1 MPPRTPVP
9 QPDLSRGY
17 RNPLPAQARFHA
29 SKAKYR
35 LYSGGYG
42 SGKSACGSR
51 ESMRAAV
58 AHPGSRN
65 LVSRLERVTLRRTT
79 QQTFFRELAKAGFD
93 HHRWTKWRASDDELH
108 WWNGSVTIFSGL
120 DDYEKLK
127 SFELST
133 AWVDEGSEVPDEIYE
148 TLFPGRLRWHL
159 PSCPF
164 SGDVAADPASIE
176 CACPRRGWVT
186 TNPGASGYL
195 RRYFVAQDNVD
206 PRFFWVNAP
215 STENPYNG
223 SDYASELV
231 EKRKTY
237 GDTWFRRFVMGS
249 WDAFEGMVFTQW
261 DPDLHLVTGFRPD
274 RYHRIYEGYDFGI
287 RNETAV
293 VWIAVDESG
302 EKPPVIFAEHQGS
315 ETEVKDHAVA
325 IREVRRFYGLDQ
337 GRIACF
343 GDPAGANR
351 GPTLEGSSYFHLY
364 AAEGIFI
371 APSMKDPKVRAMRLA
386 QHLSHRM
393 PDGKGGELPG
403 LLFDRRCSRT
413 IQSLTSYRWRADR
426 GRTGEDPQERF
437 HKHDDHHVDALGY
450 AAVALEPPAEKPKR
464 KLLPGV
470 AAYALPG
477 QERDERQSLTAEML
491 GMEI

>member
-1 MPPRTPVP
+1 MPPRLQLPP
-9 QPDLSRGY
+9 PDLSRGY
-17 RNPLPAQARFHA
+17 RRPLPAQGRFHA
-29 SKAKYR
+29 APAKYR

-93 HHRWTKWRASDDELH
+93 DRRWTKWRASDDELH

-127 SFELST
+127 SLELST

-164 SGDVAADPASIE
+164 SADVDADPAAVR
-176 CACPRRGWVT
+176 CDCPRRGWVT

-195 RRYFVAQDNVD
+195 RRYFVANANHD
-206 PRFFWVNAP
+206 PRYFWVNAP
-215 STENPYNG
+215 SVENPYNG
-223 SDYASELV
+223 PDYSEELA

-237 GDTWFRRFVMGS
+237 GDVWFKRFVMGS
-249 WDAFEGMVFTQW
+249 WDAFEGQVFTQF
-261 DPDLHLVTGFRPD
+261 DPELHIVRGFRPD
-274 RYHRIYEGYDFGI
+274 RFHVVYQGWDFGI

-293 VWIAVDESG
+293 PLLAVDESG
-302 EKPPVIFAEHQGS
+302 EHPPVAFAEHAAA
-315 ETEVKDHAVA
+315 ETKPEDHALA
-325 IREVRRFYGLDQ
+325 IREIQRFYDVDSGKA
-337 GRIACF
+337 RHF

-364 AAEGIFI
+364 AAQGIFI
-371 APSMKDPKVRAMRLA
+371 APSVRDPRVRATRIA
-386 QHLSHRM
+386 QLLSHR
-393 PDGKGGELPG
+393 DSQGRPG
-403 LLFDRRCSRT
+403 LLIDERCSRL
-413 IQSLTSYRWRADR
+413 IQSLTNYRWREHH
-426 GRTGEDPQERF
+426 GRLGEDPLEKF
-437 HKHDDHHVDALGY
+437 HKHDDHFVDALGY
-450 AAVALEPPAEKPKR
+450 ALMALDPPAEKTKPR
-464 KLLPGV
+464 LLPGV
-470 AAYALPG
+470 ASYALP
-477 QERDERQSLTAEML
+477 AEMRNQMRSAVPDSY
-491 GMEI
+491 GMDIC